1 MALTIGLFTL
11 AGVMLGILLAINHA
25 VKEAKKA

>member
-11 AGVMLGILLAINHA
+11 AAVMFGILLAINHA
-25 VKEAKKA
+25 VKQDKKA

>member
-11 AGVMLGILLAINHA
+11 AGIMFGILLAINYA
-25 VKEAKKA
+25 VKEDKNV